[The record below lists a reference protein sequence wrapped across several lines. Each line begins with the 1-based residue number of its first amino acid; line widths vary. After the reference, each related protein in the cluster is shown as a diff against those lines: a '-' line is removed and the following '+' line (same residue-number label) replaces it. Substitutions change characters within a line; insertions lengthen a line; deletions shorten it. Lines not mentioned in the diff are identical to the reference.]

1 MTDPTPVVADLL
13 ADAWDE
19 GAADVSDQ
27 TPTAPKGPPM
37 PDLTPDATTTPNFD
51 PGRVAIVSGWLVYDV
66 GHHTCGGYGPG
77 SGYVHEPGC
86 GLEGIV
92 EVAALP
98 ALLDAAA
105 ERDALLAAV
114 NAHVEL
120 NTRRDTEWD
129 AAAGRLND
137 AEVQTALMSAA
148 LDQACEERDALLA
161 ERDAL
166 AAKVEDLECVL
177 AGAGVCVECYAN
189 GWHKLDCSR
198 RSTARAL
205 DGEARP

>member
-105 ERDALLAAV
+105 ERD
-114 NAHVEL
+114 
-120 NTRRDTEWD
+120 R
-129 AAAGRLND
+129 
-137 AEVQTALMSAA
+137 
-148 LDQACEERDALLA
+148 
-161 ERDAL
+161 L
-166 AAKVEDLECVL
+166 AAK
-177 AGAGVCVECYAN
+177 
-189 GWHKLDCSR
+189 LD
-198 RSTARAL
+198 AVRAL
-205 DGEARP
+205 AEHYAGLTNVDAGSAILRAIDAGTGGES